1 MFMGF
6 SWDLIGFEQD
16 FMGLN
21 RDSIGVN
28 DSWGFNQQ
36 SMTK

>member
-1 MFMGF
+1 MGF